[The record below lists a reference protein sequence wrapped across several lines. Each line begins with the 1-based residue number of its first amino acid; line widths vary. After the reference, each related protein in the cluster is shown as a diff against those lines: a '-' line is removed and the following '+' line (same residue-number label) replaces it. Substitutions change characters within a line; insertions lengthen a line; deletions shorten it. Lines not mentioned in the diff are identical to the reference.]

1 MKYPS
6 QLLQQAE
13 KIELVLLDVDGVLTD
28 GTLLYTDGTSES
40 KSFHTQ
46 DGFGLRLLKEAGI
59 KTGIITAR
67 KSAVVTRRAEELQLD
82 YIYQGTRDKLAACKE
97 IVTGS
102 NIGMEQIAYMGDDW
116 LDLTLFSRVG
126 LAVSPANGVKEV
138 QEAAHFITP
147 QTGGAG
153 AVRDLCDLLL
163 AARGVTRQLLQRYQG

>member
-13 KIELVLLDVDGVLTD
+13 RIKLVLLDVDGVLTD
-28 GTLLYTDGTSES
+28 GTLLYTDTVSES

-67 KSAVVTRRAEELQLD
+67 QSAVVARRAEELRLD
-82 YIYQGTRDKLAACKE
+82 YIYQGARKKLAACEE
-97 IVTGS
+97 IAADS
-102 NIGMEQIAYMGDDW
+102 KIGMEQIAYMGDDW
-116 LDLTLFSRVG
+116 LDLILFSRVG
-126 LAVSPANGVKEV
+126 LAVSPANGAKEV
-138 QEAAHFITP
+138 QTAAHFITP
-147 QTGGAG
+147 RMGGAG

-163 AARGVTRQLLQRYQG
+163 AARGVTHNLLQRYRG